1 MRFLNGRIILEHT
14 HIKNFTEREFTKNA
28 TSSFIPNP
36 VSLKKFKEN
45 WEIIKQKESYTKELL
60 NQMSLYSDLQFKVRE
75 EDSVEEIKWLEEF
88 DQEDYQINAT
98 IEMLNRY
105 RLAIFFDTG
114 TGKTVIAANYLLNR
128 LEGKKDWN
136 VIVVTKASVVKQY
149 SFDLKAL
156 PKEMREEK

>member
-45 WEIIKQKESYTKELL
+45 WEIIKRKESYTKELL

-98 IEMLNRY
+98 DR
-105 RLAIFFDTG
+105 
-114 TGKTVIAANYLLNR
+114 K
-128 LEGKKDWN
+128 
-136 VIVVTKASVVKQY
+136 SVV
-149 SFDLKAL
+149 
-156 PKEMREEK
+156 